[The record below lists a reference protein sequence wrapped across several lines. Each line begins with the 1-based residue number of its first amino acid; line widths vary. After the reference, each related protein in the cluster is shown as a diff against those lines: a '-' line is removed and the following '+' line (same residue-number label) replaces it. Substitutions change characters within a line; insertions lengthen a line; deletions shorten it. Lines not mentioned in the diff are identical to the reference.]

1 MENLEPVCT
10 CGGSVKWC
18 NCCGKQSGC
27 CTEIKNRTVRW
38 PSSPTAGYIA
48 KRLQS
53 RSQRNICK
61 PVFIVTLFSKAPRWK
76 QPQMSIKWMD
86 KWKVVYT
93 YSGIV
98 ANLKR
103 EGNPVIWVC
112 MNPEDIMLISQSQK
126 DKYCIFPLIYKVP
139 RVVRFIETESRM
151 VVNRSLG
158 KGKIGSCC
166 LVGIEF

>member
-1 MENLEPVCT
+1 M
-10 CGGSVKWC
+10 
-18 NCCGKQSGC
+18 
-27 CTEIKNRTVRW
+27 
-38 PSSPTAGYIA
+38 
-48 KRLQS
+48 
-53 RSQRNICK
+53 
-61 PVFIVTLFSKAPRWK
+61 
-76 QPQMSIKWMD
+76 
-86 KWKVVYT
+86 VYT

-126 DKYCIFPLIYKVP
+126 DKYCIFPLIDKVP
-139 RVVRFIETESRM
+139 RVVQFIETESRM